1 LNTDKILKKAVNAH
15 QEGKLEEAERLYH
28 EILKVD
34 PTQLDA
40 NNNIGVLLYKTNRL
54 DESEKY
60 YKKAIE
66 LKPDY
71 AEAHNNLGNTF
82 YALKKLDDAEKSYK
96 KAIEHKKDYAD
107 AYNNLANILF
117 ALRKFND
124 AEKNYK
130 KAIEL
135 NPDYVDAHFNLSN
148 FFYTIK
154 KYKQSVEGYRQT
166 IACNPHHVSAYNNLG
181 NALYALGKMK
191 EANISFI
198 KANELKP
205 DYPEAHA
212 NYASSLY
219 ALGKFE
225 EAAGS
230 YKKAFELKPDYIDAR
245 YDFAVTQHTLKQYKK
260 AADEFVLMNY
270 KSSHSYLLKCWFELN
285 DQSNFNNQLD
295 KMLDKGIINPVVGSF
310 VSRSKARY
318 GIHKQNPFCNEPLD
332 YVIKTDLTKLCDF
345 KKIFIQTAKNTL
357 NDDATFNRTQSLLI
371 NGTQTSGNLFSQKND
386 LVEKMKDIIDLEI
399 KKYRENFKDS
409 KEGFLK
415 NWPQSY
421 YLNGWLVSM
430 KNGGK
435 LSPHMH
441 DYGWLSGSIYI
452 NVPPKKKADSGN
464 LVVCIDDKESDKN
477 SKKSI
482 DVVTGSFC
490 LFPASL
496 LHYTIP
502 FLSDEE
508 RIVLAFDVVPK

>member
-1 LNTDKILKKAVNAH
+1 MTTDQILKKAATVFNLGNKHARVG
-15 QEGKLEEAERLYH
+15 ELKKAEENF
-28 EILKVD
+28 I
-34 PTQLDA
+34 
-40 NNNIGVLLYKTNRL
+40 I
-54 DESEKY
+54 
-60 YKKAIE
+60 AIE
-66 LKPDY
+66 LEP
-71 AEAHNNLGNTF
+71 NNASF
-82 YALKKLDDAEKSYK
+82 
-96 KAIEHKKDYAD
+96 
-107 AYNNLANILF
+107 
-117 ALRKFND
+117 
-124 AEKNYK
+124 
-130 KAIEL
+130 
-135 NPDYVDAHFNLSN
+135 
-148 FFYTIK
+148 
-154 KYKQSVEGYRQT
+154 
-166 IACNPHHVSAYNNLG
+166 YNNLG
-181 NALYALGKMK
+181 NVQKQMGRLDEAEKNYRKVIELEPNNAGAHYNLG
-191 EANISFI
+191 I
-198 KANELKP
+198 
-205 DYPEAHA
+205 
-212 NYASSLY
+212 SLY
-219 ALGKFE
+219 I
-225 EAAGS
+225 
-230 YKKAFELKPDYIDAR
+230 KK
-245 YDFAVTQHTLKQYKK
+245 HYKK
-260 AADEFVLMNY
+260 AADEFRLINANE
-270 KSSHSYLLKCWFELN
+270 SQNYLLKCFLELN
-285 DQSNFNNQLD
+285 EKSNLIKQLNKMINQG
-295 KMLDKGIINPVVGSF
+295 KNNPVIGSM
-310 VSRSKARY
+310 VSRSKIRY
-318 GIHKQNPFCNEPLD
+318 GVDIHNPFCNEPLD

-345 KKIFIQTAKNTL
+345 KKIFIETSKNIL
-357 NDDATFNRTQSLLI
+357 KDNAIINKTQSLLI